1 MQINEMLYDY
11 KVTAEGR
18 DNIIGEKKDT
28 KAIPLLQ
35 DKESK
40 SKEFEL
46 DEDSISYSFENNG
59 DVVKVACVD
68 KNLFIIEE
76 NDYEVALS
84 LQQMEFIMECYEKIK
99 KYLDE
104 NK

>member
-1 MQINEMLYDY
+1 M
-11 KVTAEGR
+11 
-18 DNIIGEKKDT
+18 
-28 KAIPLLQ
+28 IPLLQ
-35 DKESK
+35 DSENK

-59 DVVKVACVD
+59 DIVKVACVD

-104 NK
+104 ENK